1 MGVFEKNN
9 KKGAGRPAGSK
20 NKITQDIRET
30 FKELLENNIHTIQN
44 DLDQLE
50 PLERVKMLLHLANFV
65 IPKLKQQE
73 LKTDI
78 RKFENFD
85 ITDIYKG
92 EY

>member
-1 MGVFEKNN
+1 
-9 KKGAGRPAGSK
+9 
-20 NKITQDIRET
+20 
-30 FKELLENNIHTIQN
+30 
-44 DLDQLE
+44 
-50 PLERVKMLLHLANFV
+50 LHLANFV

>member
-1 MGVFEKNN
+1 MAVFEKNN
-9 KKGAGRPAGSK
+9 KKGAGRPTGSK

-44 DLDQLE
+44 DLDLLE
-50 PLERVKMLLHLANFV
+50 PLERLKMLLHLANFV

-78 RKFENFD
+78 RKFENFE
-85 ITDIYKG
+85 IRDIYKG
-92 EY
+92 ED